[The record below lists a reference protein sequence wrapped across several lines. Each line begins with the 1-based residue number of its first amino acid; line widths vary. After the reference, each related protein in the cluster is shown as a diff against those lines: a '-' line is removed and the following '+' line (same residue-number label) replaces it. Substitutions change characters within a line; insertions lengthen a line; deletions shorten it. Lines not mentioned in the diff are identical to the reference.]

1 MKTNGNAN
9 PQRNEDGN
17 QESGAGSAKA
27 QTVDQWWEGL
37 LPAER
42 QFLYEL
48 NSIVRGMRE
57 SGFAE
62 TTTTTG
68 VENEKAKLRAAFQRL
83 AVAYD
88 SAGVQSPGGGPDR
101 WRWN

>member
-1 MKTNGNAN
+1 MKTNENTN
-9 PQRNEDGN
+9 PQPNENGN
-17 QESGAGSAKA
+17 QESDAGSAKA

-62 TTTTTG
+62 ITTTTG
-68 VENEKAKLRAAFQRL
+68 VEKEKAKLRAAFQRL